1 MSAAATPRSDAVA
14 VSEPSEANPPL
25 ASMTSQR
32 FGFNPEFA
40 ARMAKR
46 HYKIIEVP
54 ISYYPRTKAQGKKI
68 GLKDGLESL
77 WVTIK
82 YNLFTK

>member
-1 MSAAATPRSDAVA
+1 MHTCYISFNRTVLKEVA
-14 VSEPSEANPPL
+14 IG
-25 ASMTSQR
+25 MTSQR

-40 ARMAKR
+40 ARMAKH
-46 HYKIIEVP
+46 HYKVIEVP

-68 GLKDGLESL
+68 GLRDGLESV